1 MFRNI
6 FVLIDFAL
14 LKLIGSEYIFT
25 STLMPSSSNDSVD
38 IGLSLNKTSLDHHL
52 NFPNGFT
59 FCERFNYRILGRDPE
74 PKTIQ
79 LVSIGCQH
87 NYHADC
93 LWTYTGYK
101 LTFMGLGKFN
111 WILKNPHSTNNAFI
125 VWTAN
130 RWHQVCN
137 AYDAKSQK
145 LIFVK
150 VSFFFNSGKM
160 SLTKVLY
167 SRMEKS
173 LTSTSRSTMSI
184 MMRCKK
190 TSKSTDFTW
199 VRIPTLLQLIMDKSA
214 ISTCGTTP

>member
-79 LVSIGCQH
+79 LVSIVFQH
-87 NYHADC
+87 NYHADF
-93 LWTYTGYK
+93 LYTYTGYK

-137 AYDAKSQK
+137 AFDAKTQK

-150 VSFFFNSGKM
+150 VYFFFNSGKM

-173 LTSTSRSTMSI
+173 PI
-184 MMRCKK
+184 
-190 TSKSTDFTW
+190 
-199 VRIPTLLQLIMDKSA
+199 
-214 ISTCGTTP
+214 